1 LYRRTKG
8 QPLRSTWNYSQ
19 ALLTA
24 KQRHTTRRS
33 STFPHFCCR
42 TQAAIQLIEGCINLA
57 QQGALKEEKASVLPK
72 LAGRVWETCEAVKK
86 TPASNQVAVGRGL
99 ALLAATV
106 KDTLREMGDMKETTS
121 AEKRRKESE
130 SGERGAADGQVR
142 GEALEGASQGEGPAS
157 RSGLGEKPA
166 AREGGGK
173 SGDTEAGARQT
184 ASDGSEASGGGAESL
199 ELSEASANGPGEQEK
214 LADAASSLRDMRLT
228 EETPGEASSS
238 HGNGLSDG
246 QASSKT
252 FDPTDSKEVKLPV
265 EGGKATRPAEGG
277 EAPLSGGAAET
288 LAAEGG
294 NDVSL
299 PDDLGDMAEI
309 LDYNPE
315 FDAEDMELVR
325 ATVLVTEGV
334 LALLKQLLYVVAKW
348 APPDDWSKEAAL
360 NVLEMLH
367 GDCR

>member
-1 LYRRTKG
+1 LNTFHFSYRI
-8 QPLRSTWNYSQ
+8 
-19 ALLTA
+19 
-24 KQRHTTRRS
+24 
-33 STFPHFCCR
+33 
-42 TQAAIQLIEGCINLA
+42 QAAIQLMEGCIDLA
-57 QQGALKEEKASVLPK
+57 QQGAPKEEKASVLPK

-86 TPASNQVAVGRGL
+86 TPMTNQVAVGRGL

-121 AEKRRKESE
+121 AERKRKESG
-130 SGERGAADGQVR
+130 SRERGATDGEVR
-142 GEALEGASQGEGPAS
+142 GEALEGASQGEGAAS

-166 AREGGGK
+166 ARDGGGK
-173 SGDTEAGARQT
+173 SRDTEAGARQT
-184 ASDGSEASGGGAESL
+184 AGDGSEASGGGAQSL
-199 ELSEASANGPGEQEK
+199 ELSETSANGPGDQEK
-214 LADAASSLRDMRLT
+214 VADAASSLKNMRLT
-228 EETPGEASSS
+228 EETPGKPSSS
-238 HGNGLSDG
+238 HANGLSDG
-246 QASSKT
+246 HASSKT
-252 FDPTDSKEVKLPV
+252 SDPTDSKEVKLPV
-265 EGGKATRPAEGG
+265 EGGEATRPAEGG
-277 EAPLSGGAAET
+277 EAPVSGGEAKT
-288 LAAEGG
+288 LPAEGG
-294 NDVSL
+294 DDVSL